1 MISLRMGNCDLD
13 IIPVIKGL
21 VSEKDKVVEALSKKE
36 YETAG
41 VSWGIEEIEAV
52 RRRAEITGDNETND
66 LDVVYLYKLKAF
78 GDVDMPDPAFTY
90 IVDEFSK
97 KNVSVIPLDM
107 SDDEFAEAYCREVST
122 FDFLKEGKIV
132 SKAMKREFDNSSPE
146 KFIMEWDA
154 LINEV
159 KGYRKMNRVKEE
171 FIAGQIADVAK
182 YRKNALIL
190 VDYERLDG
198 IMTALRESNDLQ
210 QM

>member
-1 MISLRMGNCDLD
+1 MISIRIGECDLD
-13 IIPVIKGL
+13 ILPIIKGL
-21 VSEKDKVVEALSKKE
+21 ISEKDKVIDALSKKD

-52 RRRAEITGDNETND
+52 RRRDEITGDNETND
-66 LDVVYLYKLKAF
+66 LDIVYLYKLKTF
-78 GDVDMPDPAFTY
+78 GNVDMPDPAFTY
-90 IVDEFSK
+90 VVDEFSK

-122 FDFLKEGKIV
+122 LDFLKEGKIV
-132 SKAMKREFDNSSPE
+132 KKAMKREFDSSSPE
-146 KFIMEWDA
+146 AFIMEWDA

-159 KGYRKMNRVKEE
+159 KGYRKMNAVKEE
-171 FIAGQIADVAK
+171 FIAKQIQDIAK

-198 IMTALRESNDLQ
+198 IMRILEGDE
-210 QM
+210 

>member
-1 MISLRMGNCDLD
+1 MISLRIGECDLD
-13 IIPVIKGL
+13 IIPIIKGL
-21 VSEKDKVVEALSKKE
+21 VSETEKVKDALSKKD

-52 RRRAEITGDNETND
+52 RRRDEITGENETND
-66 LDVVYLYKLKAF
+66 LDVVYLYKLKTF

-90 IVDEFSK
+90 VVDEFSK
-97 KNVSVIPLDM
+97 KGVSIIPLDM
-107 SDDEFAEAYCREVST
+107 SDEEFAEAYCNEVST

-132 SKAMKREFDNSSPE
+132 SKAMKREFDNTSPE
-146 KFIMEWDA
+146 AFIMEWDA

-171 FIAGQIADVAK
+171 FIANQIKDVAK

-190 VDYERLDG
+190 VDYERFQG
-198 IMTALRESNDLQ
+198 IMDILEGRE
-210 QM
+210 